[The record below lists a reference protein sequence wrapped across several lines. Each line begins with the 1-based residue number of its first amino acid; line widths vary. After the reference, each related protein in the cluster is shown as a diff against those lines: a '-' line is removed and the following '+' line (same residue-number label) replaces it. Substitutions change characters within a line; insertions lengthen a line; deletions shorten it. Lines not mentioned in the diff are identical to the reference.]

1 MTLCA
6 INIAALIYCW
16 TSILLT
22 PLPAITIGISF
33 FCSLMFLFEPKT
45 KKLAVF
51 TYLSLALIALCG
63 FTFAL
68 YSRRPIG
75 FLVPFTAVVIVCKNF
90 YVTRKYRKKN
100 SFRTKMAS
108 GVCLVAVFSLIGC
121 SVNLFVLKDRDGLSN
136 GQDTMWGVE
145 CVSVFDD
152 ICADATTDEEVAHAA
167 YDWIRTNLTYD
178 RSKMDV
184 AFQYFNC
191 RDTLISRSGVCFDFA
206 NLFAAICRS
215 QGVPCYCLDGA
226 NKRDLSSGHT
236 FNRVFFNGSWW
247 TVDVTYDTSHADKQW
262 GFMKCQSLN
271 DPDELYYLT
280 KIY

>member
-108 GVCLVAVFSLIGC
+108 GVCLVAVFSLISSWKIGTDC
-121 SVNLFVLKDRDGLSN
+121 RTVRIRCGGLNAFLSLTISAPMRRPTRRSLTPRTTGS
-136 GQDTMWGVE
+136 GQ
-145 CVSVFDD
+145 
-152 ICADATTDEEVAHAA
+152 
-167 YDWIRTNLTYD
+167 
-178 RSKMDV
+178 
-184 AFQYFNC
+184 
-191 RDTLISRSGVCFDFA
+191 
-206 NLFAAICRS
+206 
-215 QGVPCYCLDGA
+215 
-226 NKRDLSSGHT
+226 
-236 FNRVFFNGSWW
+236 
-247 TVDVTYDTSHADKQW
+247 TSHMTVQKWMWLFSILTAGIPWYREAGYVLILRICLRRFAEVKAFRAIAWTERINAIFQADTHST
-262 GFMKCQSLN
+262 GSF
-271 DPDELYYLT
+271 LT
-280 KIY
+280 DRGGRLT